1 VNRQLS
7 IKRQVSEP
15 LLTTQTKHTTKVN
28 SYSEHKLDQLVQ
40 LQQQCS
46 KQWKFLKA
54 TANNLAHLE
63 KQVKKIKETDIILT
77 SCDECAGAALN
88 VCGKCLL
95 YIEGQ
100 IERYP
105 SAPDTI
111 EKDQL
116 RIAVL
121 DEGQEDAYWL

>member
-1 VNRQLS
+1 MNKKSS

-15 LLTTQTKHTTKVN
+15 LLTTQTKHTTEVN
-28 SYSEHKLDQLVQ
+28 SYSGYKLDQLVQ

-46 KQWKFLKA
+46 KQWKSLKA
-54 TANNLAHLE
+54 TANNLARLE
-63 KQVKKIKETDIILT
+63 RKVKKIKEKDIILT
-77 SCDECAGAALN
+77 SCDQCAGAALN
-88 VCGKCLL
+88 VCGKCVQ
-95 YIEGQ
+95 YIGGK

-105 SAPDTI
+105 SPPDTI

-116 RIAVL
+116 HIAFL

>member
-1 VNRQLS
+1 VNKQLS

-15 LLTTQTKHTTKVN
+15 LLITKTKHTTKVN
-28 SYSEHKLDQLVQ
+28 NYSEYKLDQLVQ

-46 KQWKFLKA
+46 KQWKSLKA

-63 KQVKKIKETDIILT
+63 KQVKKIKETSIILT
-77 SCDECAGAALN
+77 SCDQCAGAALN

-95 YIEGQ
+95 YIGGE